1 MHKLDSDIEI
11 ISHGSK
17 ENITV
22 SPEEK
27 VVINTILPDDATG
40 TVIFYV
46 NGKKIAELPVGEEF
60 IFTPTEPG
68 RYLITAVYSGD
79 DKYNPSNS
87 TYVVNVEG
95 SEVPADHNE
104 ITKSGGNVKN
114 TVSVMP
120 ETGNP
125 IALLVLM
132 FVMIFASYRGRKN

>member
-1 MHKLDSDIEI
+1 MEI

-17 ENITV
+17 ENVTV
-22 SPEEK
+22 FPEEK
-27 VVINTILPDDATG
+27 VIIKTLLPEGATG
-40 TVIFYV
+40 MVKFYV
-46 NGKKIAELPVGEEF
+46 NDEEVAELPVGEDF

-68 RYLITAVYSGD
+68 RYVITAVYSGD

-104 ITKSGGNVKN
+104 STKSGGNVKN